1 MNPVMS
7 NIPNTNDKPDAF
19 MLLVIILLVLML
31 HALMLLIFLSKQP
44 ETKPA
49 VNILQA
55 QILSKEQ
62 AGRIR
67 AQATKPAPSHQSI
80 RPAQTPPTSPSTQYS
95 THDWSSRTDTWHDTL
110 DDYQETH
117 ENSEYSAD
125 MTSNTDESD
134 VQDAQNTDNADN
146 TQRTKTTP
154 SPELRQV
161 SKDAAA
167 SIIEA
172 WEKYDNIGGKT
183 LFVSMRLDDAGNVID
198 VKIGKGDQEL
208 AESATAAIYDKA
220 PFRELAKLTNELTI
234 EFNSVSRN

>member
-117 ENSEYSAD
+117 DNSEYSAD
-125 MTSNTDESD
+125 MTSNTDGSD
-134 VQDAQNTDNADN
+134 VQDAQNTDN

-154 SPELRQV
+154 SPEFRQV
-161 SKDAAA
+161 SEDAAS

-183 LFVSMRLDDAGNVID
+183 LFVSMRLDNAGNVID
-198 VKIGKGDQEL
+198 VRIGKGDQEL
-208 AESATAAIYDKA
+208 AESATAAIYDRA
-220 PFRELAKLTNELTI
+220 PFSELAKFTSELTI
-234 EFNSVSRN
+234 KFNSVSRN